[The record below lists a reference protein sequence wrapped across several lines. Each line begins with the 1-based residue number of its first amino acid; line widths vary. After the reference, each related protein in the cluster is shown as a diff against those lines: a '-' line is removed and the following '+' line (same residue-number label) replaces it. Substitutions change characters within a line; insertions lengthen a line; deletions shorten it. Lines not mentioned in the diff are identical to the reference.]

1 MPWNEADREKYSV
14 IRPRY
19 ASDLSNAEFERI
31 SGLLPEP
38 RRLGRRPTDPRKI
51 LNALF
56 YLVRT
61 GCQWRM
67 LPKDFPP
74 FTTVQNRFYRWRDS
88 GLWTQILA
96 LLVMDARQAEGR
108 DAAPTAVVV
117 DSQSVKS
124 TEAGGPRGFD
134 AAKKVK
140 GRKRNLATDTLG
152 LPIVCQIS
160 TADVQDRDTLAPLLK
175 EVHAKSPF
183 VKIAFVDG
191 GYQGDE
197 QQRQAFETSRI
208 RIAVVKRTDKE
219 IKGFKVL
226 PKRWVIE
233 RTFGWLNRAR
243 RLAKDF
249 ERTIASALALFQMA
263 IAFLLIRR
271 LSRENKPA

>member
-160 TADVQDRDTLAPLLK
+160 TADVPDRDTLAPLLK
-175 EVHAKSPF
+175 EAHANSPF

-208 RIAVVKRTDKE
+208 RIEVVKRTDKE